1 MLGGKRAFGTQF
13 GVRLTLPHIRYRSAR
28 AISVLR
34 SPQSPLVH
42 FKSCV
47 ILWIYALIFHI
58 FPSDEFTPCN
68 HLSLILNLFSILHP
82 IFVLTR

>member
-34 SPQSPLVH
+34 SPQFLFVH

-47 ILWIYALIFHI
+47 ILWIYVLIFHI
-58 FPSDEFTPCN
+58 FPSNDSTPCD
-68 HLSLILNLFSILHP
+68 HLSLILNLSLSSILYL
-82 IFVLTR
+82 F